1 MTEDFLQMSFGNFI
15 DYIKNEVYGI
25 QTYVDV
31 FYHTTREM
39 QEQYNGI
46 KNDTV
51 KKLLKLVLVKHNE
64 ILLSKFISFTIN
76 NENMVCSKIETLIH
90 GIDNVIDNSFN
101 ISFDGFLHLN
111 ECIYDAINIRNNFNP
126 YSRTDIDF
134 DFESYLTKKLE
145 EITNRKYENTV
156 KNITGDELK
165 EVIKLTFAKLSV
177 AMLQLKR
184 LMERSQTINTSATI
198 AKVMIDL
205 MLTAYVVC
213 KTIIIVE

>member
-111 ECIYDAINIRNNFNP
+111 ECIYDAINIRNN
-126 YSRTDIDF
+126 
-134 DFESYLTKKLE
+134 YLTKKLE

>member
-111 ECIYDAINIRNNFNP
+111 ECIYDVINIRNNFNP

-184 LMERSQTINTSATI
+184 LMERSQTVNTSATI